1 MARNHIVIGQKI
13 NPKKYQRAREPRQTM
28 TPAENLLWQR
38 LCANRFHG
46 VHFRRQQVIQGFI
59 VDFYCHAAELVIEI
73 DGTVYEHRQ
82 REDRQRE
89 QVFADLGPKGLRF
102 KNEQVQ
108 ADMLGVLREIEEF
121 LASSQVLPRETTA
134 AEVVK

>member
-1 MARNHIVIGQKI
+1 MARNHIVTGQKI
-13 NPKKYQRAREPRQTM
+13 SAQKIQRARELRQTM

-38 LCANRFHG
+38 LRANRFHG

-59 VDFYCHAAELVIEI
+59 MDFYCHAAELVIEV
-73 DGTVYEHRQ
+73 DGAVHEHRQ

-89 QVFADLGPKGLRF
+89 QIFADLGLKVLRF

-121 LASSQVLPRETTA
+121 LAGSQVRYSQEFP
-134 AEVVK
+134 